1 MTSVIEA
8 ETASAPPP
16 APTRPARARRIDLR
30 PLRRAGIV
38 IPFVALFVALA
49 VTSSG
54 FLTTTNLLNVLEQQS
69 PTLVIAAAMTMVLVA
84 GGIDLSAGATAAL
97 AAVVTAKVALHAD
110 PLVAV
115 AAGIAVGAVAG
126 VGNGVIA
133 TTFRIDPLIA
143 TLATSF
149 VISGIAGLVTHGNLV
164 VLFDR
169 PAFGDVARTDIL
181 GVKSSVWIM
190 VLVVAVL
197 GFVLARTVIGR
208 YMYAAGGNDEAARL
222 AGVNVN
228 GVRITAYALT
238 GAAAGL
244 AGVLGTSR
252 VLSAQADSGQN
263 VTFAVITGVVVGG
276 TSIMGG
282 EGAIWKTVVGVLFVA
297 LVGNG
302 SNLLGVDPLF
312 QQIVLG
318 AIMVL
323 AVGLDVWS
331 RQRGA

>member
-1 MTSVIEA
+1 MTAVFEA
-8 ETASAPPP
+8 ETASGTLRAP
-16 APTRPARARRIDLR
+16 AQAARARRLGPR

-38 IPFVALFVALA
+38 IPFAGLFVALA

-69 PTLVIAAAMTMVLVA
+69 PTLIIAAAMTMVLVA
-84 GGIDLSAGATAAL
+84 GGIDLSVGATAAL

-110 PLVAV
+110 PVVAV
-115 AAGIAVGAVAG
+115 AAGTAVGAVAG

-143 TLATSF
+143 TLASSF
-149 VISGIAGLVTHGNLV
+149 VINGIAGLVTHGNLV

-169 PAFGDVARTDIL
+169 PGFGDVARTEIL
-181 GVKSSVWIM
+181 GVKSSIWIM
-190 VLVVAVL
+190 VVVVVVFA
-197 GFVLARTVIGR
+197 FVLARTVIGR

-222 AGVNVN
+222 AGVSVN
-228 GVRITAYALT
+228 GVRIAAYALS
-238 GAAAGL
+238 GASAGL

-252 VLSAQADSGQN
+252 VLSAQADSGQT

-282 EGAIWKTVVGVLFVA
+282 DGAVWKTVVGVLFVA

-318 AIMVL
+318 AIMIL

-331 RQRGA
+331 RQRRI